1 MTSQAGSSSNASVV
15 PPPKPKRHRKIRLS
29 ASSFEQLQV
38 SADDSGALFD
48 DLWDVQPASA
58 SSSSSSSSSS
68 SPFSALRKLVK
79 PSPARVTRKGH
90 ILPPDDDDVE
100 EGEGGAGAERR
111 RGLIPDEDMW

>member
-1 MTSQAGSSSNASVV
+1 MTSQAGSSGNAVV

-38 SADDSGALFD
+38 SADDGGALFD

-68 SPFSALRKLVK
+68 SPFSALQKLVK

-100 EGEGGAGAERR
+100 EGEAERR
-111 RGLIPDEDMW
+111 RGLTPDDEDMW